1 MGGHRHAEEGCS
13 KSTSQLGRQQ
23 RKGAVAAAMQRARQ
37 HTPQLG
43 QQAGAA
49 AAAGPACATHLPGP
63 LAGLTM
69 TSRRGASCPSYP
81 CQQQVERR
89 CVAACAAASS
99 DSSCSASCR
108 MRRLGLSAS
117 RLSSGACQMV
127 SSLPLVLAPTMSA
140 AAICS
145 DAVGVGGVAQLK
157 QGRRAG
163 AGTRQPA
170 IVSRDQQLGNGGRGG

>member
-1 MGGHRHAEEGCS
+1 MPQSHFPVGAATEDGCS
-13 KSTSQLGRQQ
+13 RRSNAARTPIHFPVGAASGAST
-23 RKGAVAAAMQRARQ
+23 
-37 HTPQLG
+37 
-43 QQAGAA
+43 A
-49 AAAGPACATHLPGP
+49 AAAGPACVTHLPGP

-145 DAVGVGGVAQLK
+145 DAVGVGGVVQLK

-170 IVSRDQQLGNGGRGG
+170 IVSRDQQLSNGGRGG